1 MLIDLVLLGLVVAL
15 GVLHHKTLRTA
26 HEALHSRKRA
36 LGDRDEMVNFLNSF
50 TSSISGTEEPKAWMQ
65 AVASELAVAIGV
77 AMVQIYSVKNGELE
91 ITAAVGD
98 LPPEPDQR
106 YRLTRA
112 SRLRHDMAT
121 GEGKLWEVAESGE
134 TFLESKVEQDGEHA
148 QLESVLAVP
157 VTIRGQV
164 VGVICVANKV
174 NDEALSTMDQ
184 FLLEA
189 LARQVA
195 LGMTLVEAHGDLSEQ
210 RRLQQELEVAREIQ
224 NSLLPDAPPESDD
237 ILIYGINNTCSEVSG
252 DFYDYFDIDEDTILV
267 LIADAS
273 GKGVPACMI
282 TSICRTFVRANAH
295 RFRRNLESMLREL
308 NRNLFADTQGSKFVT
323 VGCCLIDKRD
333 NTVEYARAGHTELLV
348 RQPRGQIQ
356 VICPDGDAL
365 GMLPDEMGLEFDTY
379 SFVWRPGTSLLL
391 FTDGISE
398 ALNAEDEEY
407 GLTRLIT
414 HWQRQDL
421 DPRAAAEGI
430 FKELAF
436 FTGDCPQ
443 GDDQTIVILSRIA

>member
-1 MLIDLVLLGLVVAL
+1 MVIDLVLLGLILAL
-15 GVLHHKTLRTA
+15 GVLHHKTLRVA
-26 HEALHSRKRA
+26 HDALRSRTRA
-36 LGDRDEMVNFLNSF
+36 LGDRDEIVNFLNSF
-50 TSSISGTEEPKAWMQ
+50 TSSISGTQKPKAWMQ
-65 AVASELAVAIGV
+65 AVATELALAIGV
-77 AMVQIYSVKNGELE
+77 KVVRIFAVKEDSLEL
-91 ITAAVGD
+91 TAAAGD

-106 YRLTRA
+106 YRLTKA
-112 SRLRHDMAT
+112 NRLRNDIAI
-121 GEGKLWEVAESGE
+121 GEGKLAEVGETGE
-134 TFLESKVEQDGEHA
+134 TFLEPHVEQDGEHE

-195 LGMTLVEAHGDLSEQ
+195 LGLTLVEAHGDLSEQ

-224 NSLLPDAPPESDD
+224 NSLLPEAPPEGED
-237 ILIYGINNTCSEVSG
+237 IRIYGINVTCSEVSG

-295 RFRRNLESMLREL
+295 RFHRNLEGMLREL

-333 NTVEYARAGHTELLV
+333 HTIEYARAGHTELLV
-348 RQPRGQIQ
+348 RQPRGQVQ

-391 FTDGISE
+391 FTDGITE
-398 ALNAEDEEY
+398 ALNTEEEEY

-414 HWQRQDL
+414 NWQRQDL
-421 DPRAAAEGI
+421 DPKAAAEAI
-430 FKELAF
+430 LEELAD

-443 GDDQTIVILSRIA
+443 GDDQTIVILSRTA